1 MPFNDVI
8 PRHIAFIMDGN
19 GRWAQKKNLPRV
31 AGHREGIERVREII
45 KHAARLKIEAVTFFA
60 FSTENWNRP
69 KEEVDVLM
77 RYLDGFLDNEI
88 KDFNKNNIRFLA
100 IGRGDPI
107 PQRLQE
113 KIRKGERDTE
123 KNTGL
128 KVVLALNYGGRQEI
142 IDAAR
147 RFAED
152 ACQRKQDPAALDE
165 AAFERYLYTSGL
177 PDPDMLVRTSGEQR
191 ISNFLLWQLSYAEL
205 YFSMKAWPDFRAQD
219 LDEAI
224 EDYRRRE
231 RRFGRVDV
239 VKKVS

>member
-1 MPFNDVI
+1 MFKNNDI

-19 GRWAQKKNLPRV
+19 GRWAQNRNLPRV

-45 KHAARLKIEAVTFFA
+45 RHAAKRGLAAITFFA

-69 KEEVDVLM
+69 KEEIDVLM
-77 RYLDGFLDNEI
+77 RYLDTFLDSEI
-88 KDFNKNNIRFLA
+88 KEFNKNNIRFLS

-107 PQRLQE
+107 PKKLQE
-113 KIRKGERDTE
+113 KIRKAHADTE

-128 KVVLALNYGGRQEI
+128 MVILALNYGGRQEI
-142 IDAAR
+142 VDAAR
-147 RFAED
+147 QFARD
-152 ACQRKQDPAALDE
+152 ACQNNQDPAFLDE
-165 AAFERYLYTSGL
+165 EVFGRYLYTSGI

-205 YFSMKAWPDFRAQD
+205 YFSIKHWPDFKAQD

-224 EDYRRRE
+224 SDYQGRE

-239 VKKVS
+239 LKKNI

>member
-1 MPFNDVI
+1 MENNL

-19 GRWAQKKNLPRV
+19 GRWARQKNLPRV

-45 KHAARLKIEAVTFFA
+45 KHAAGLGIEAITFFA
-60 FSTENWNRP
+60 FSHENWSRP
-69 KEEVDVLM
+69 KEEIDVLM
-77 RYLDGFLDNEI
+77 RYLDTFLDSEI
-88 KDFNKNNIRFLA
+88 KVFNKNNIRFRS

-107 PQRLQE
+107 PQKLQD
-113 KIRKGERDTE
+113 KIRRSEADTA

-128 KVVLALNYGGRQEI
+128 AVILALNYGGRQEI

-147 RFAED
+147 RFALD
-152 ACQRKQDPAALDE
+152 ACQKKQDPAALDE
-165 AAFERYLYTSGL
+165 ELFGRYLYTSGL

-205 YFSMKAWPDFRAQD
+205 YFTPKFWPDFKAAD

-224 EDYRRRE
+224 SDYKKRE
-231 RRFGRVDV
+231 RRFGRVDA
-239 VKKVS
+239 VKKNF